1 MSKYEVT
8 DIPVFT
14 EGQNERLNYLQA
26 KEDGMSTLDDR
37 AELLKL
43 QFLEAAYQNK
53 VSDTAKAVKL
63 YERAMSL

>member
-14 EGQNERLNYLQA
+14 EEQNERLNYLQA

-53 VSDTAKAVKL
+53 VSDTDKAVKL